1 MGDEAADD
9 GPELSTATDPEIRQ
23 RLGVFDTP
31 AYARRGQEL
40 EHRMA
45 SVRAHCRRQ
54 RLILLEPV
62 QMRLRQWARLAT
74 GPDDGL
80 DCLTQSLGKLCID
93 CESPTLRWAPVAT
106 STWRRRGVARDL
118 VASLDRFNRRWAQFL
133 PIIDLKPLN
142 VAIEQYNRYYV
153 FEKECAMGSARLAA
167 QHFQPIHAWS
177 LEQLWSEFPLIEPL
191 ALRK

>member
-1 MGDEAADD
+1 MRVGVVGVRP
-9 GPELSTATDPEIRQ
+9 GPLRGWSR
-23 RLGVFDTP
+23 
-31 AYARRGQEL
+31 RRGL
-40 EHRMA
+40 
-45 SVRAHCRRQ
+45 
-54 RLILLEPV
+54 
-62 QMRLRQWARLAT
+62 
-74 GPDDGL
+74 
-80 DCLTQSLGKLCID
+80 
-93 CESPTLRWAPVAT
+93 VAGGVGCP
-106 STWRRRGVARDL
+106 RRRGVARDL